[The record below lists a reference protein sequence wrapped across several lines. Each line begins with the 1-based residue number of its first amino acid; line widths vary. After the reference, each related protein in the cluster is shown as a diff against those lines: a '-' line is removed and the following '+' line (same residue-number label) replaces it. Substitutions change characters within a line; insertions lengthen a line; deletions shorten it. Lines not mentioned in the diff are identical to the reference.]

1 MQKLGRLL
9 NRYDMHPEVSGA
21 VNTLFDHNIIEFDV
35 ETNTLNVNVDI
46 KLKFNGRLDSDCNEH
61 ILMNSGRGLDPNRD
75 DNVPYSIWF
84 NSDVDEDG
92 NPIVEK

>member
-9 NRYDMHPEVSGA
+9 NRYAMNSEVTDA
-21 VNTLFDHNIIEFDV
+21 VNTLFDHNIIDFDA
-35 ETNTLNVNVDI
+35 ETNTLTVNVDI
-46 KLKFNGRLDSDCNEH
+46 KLKFKGRLDIDCNDH
-61 ILMNSGRGLDPNRD
+61 ILMNSGRGLDPTRD

>member
-35 ETNTLNVNVDI
+35 ETNTLTVNVDI
-46 KLKFNGRLDSDCNEH
+46 KLKFNGRLDIDCNEH